1 MRTHTMSI
9 GVDGRTACWR
19 LHAAGVGAMLS
30 PDMKVAPVPIYP
42 TGPACGYSAESP
54 VLLLKIRVWPSL
66 MRVIACHRAALGR
79 VGRGPK

>member
-19 LHAAGVGAMLS
+19 LHAAGAGAMLS

-42 TGPACGYSAESP
+42 CGYSAARP
-54 VLLLKIRVWPSL
+54 VLLLKIRVWPAV
-66 MRVIACHRAALGR
+66 MRVIACHRAGPGAI
-79 VGRGPK
+79 GRGPK